1 MMKSKSNLNISSIK
15 SVTEISRSKW
25 NELSENNILT
35 DYDFFYSL
43 EASQC
48 TSIETG
54 WIPNHLIFRL
64 DNEIIAIIPT
74 FKKLNSFGEYV
85 FDHSWA
91 DAYHRIGVNYYP
103 KLLTAIP
110 FTPINT
116 NKILIHKLYLN
127 KFDEIIIKFKDY
139 LSNNT
144 SSSYHINFINIEDSE
159 KLKNYKFFQRIGIQ
173 YHWTNNNY
181 SNFNDF
187 LSEFRSKKKKNISKE
202 RDYISKSQI
211 KISQLIGEQISLQ
224 DLNFF
229 YKCYSNTIEKKW
241 SQKYLNLSFFK
252 NILNSN
258 LKKKILLITAK
269 DKDGNYLACS
279 LNFIDKEKLI
289 GRYWGCQ
296 NEIPF
301 LHFELCYYQTID
313 FSIKNKIKIIEA
325 GAQGEHKIARGY
337 RPTLTFSNHWVNNE
351 IMEKPILNFLSQE
364 KELIQKNLLYL
375 NNYLP
380 LKK

>member
-1 MMKSKSNLNISSIK
+1 MQQRKNLEISCVK
-15 SVTEISRSKW
+15 SVTEIPKSTWNMLSK
-25 NELSENNILT
+25 NNILT
-35 DYDFFYSL
+35 DYDFFHAL
-43 EASQC
+43 EISQC
-48 TSIETG
+48 TSDKTG
-54 WIPNHLIFRL
+54 WIPNHIVFKL
-64 DNEIIAIIPT
+64 DKIVVAIIPT

-91 DAYHRIGVNYYP
+91 DAYHRMGINYYP

-116 NKILIHKLYLN
+116 DKILIN
-127 KFDEIIIKFKDY
+127 KIYVERFDEIITKLREY
-139 LSNNT
+139 LLSYNL
-144 SSSYHINFINIEDSE
+144 SSYHINFINLKDSD
-159 KLKNYKFFQRIGIQ
+159 KLKNFNFFQRTGIQ
-173 YHWTNNNY
+173 YHWKNNHY

-187 LSEFRSKKKKNISKE
+187 LSEFRSKKKKNIVKE
-202 RDYISKSQI
+202 RNYLIKNKI
-211 KISQLIGEQISLQ
+211 KISQLIGDEISKD

-241 SQKYLNLSFFK
+241 SQKYLNLNFFE
-252 NILNSN
+252 NILKSN

-269 DKDGNYLACS
+269 DNDENYLACS
-279 LNFIDKEKLI
+279 LNFIDKDKLI

-313 FSIKNKIKIIEA
+313 FCIKNNINLIEA

-337 RPTLTFSNHWVNNE
+337 RPTLTFSNHWVNNKV
-351 IMEKPILNFLSQE
+351 MEEPIANFLSHE
-364 KELIQKNLLYL
+364 NKVIKRNLSFL

-380 LKK
+380 FKK